1 MRIFDLFKR
10 KKKDIFIDKEVEI
23 QKTELI
29 PNTFNTVSKK
39 QFQDKLVKYFDL
51 KKYGFGISPDEKTHI
66 FYGDINNTNEIDF
79 EGHILIIGNLKTNW
93 VNLTSS
99 DFSWRDSGGSLFVTG
114 NIQADYLSND
124 FNRFVMINGS
134 LIIKKIIN
142 VEFEDSSLVVNG
154 DLITEY
160 YHGIDIPAE
169 VQGKIEIN
177 YGWGY
182 CNDKNSKT
190 ILPKNNIE
198 NSLKFLNVDKNC
210 NSEQVNGIIKKRI
223 TNAQQRL

>member
-10 KKKDIFIDKEVEI
+10 KEKDTFIEKEVEI
-23 QKTELI
+23 QKIELV
-29 PNTFNTVSKK
+29 PNTFNTVSEK
-39 QFQDKLVKYFDL
+39 QFQDELVKYFNL
-51 KKYGFGISPDEKTHI
+51 EKYGFGISPDERI
-66 FYGDINNTNEIDF
+66 QVFYGDINNTNEIDF

-99 DFSWRDSGGSLFVTG
+99 DFSLRDSGGSLFVTG

-124 FNRFVMINGS
+124 FNRFVMINGD
-134 LIIKKIIN
+134 LIIRKIIN
-142 VEFEDSSLVVNG
+142 VEFEDSYLVVNG

-169 VQGKIEIN
+169 VQGEIKLN

-190 ILPKNNIE
+190 VLPKNDID
-198 NSLKFLNVDKNC
+198 NSLKFLNVDKSC
-210 NSEQVNGIIKKRI
+210 DSEQINGIIKKRI
-223 TNAQQRL
+223 TNCQHR